1 LIFIA
6 NRIFIKA
13 GGMMRK
19 IFSKKSTKEK
29 RKILRDSITESE
41 NLLWCRI
48 RNRQIM
54 NLKFRRQH
62 GIGEYIADFY
72 CPEIK
77 LVIEIDGVR
86 HFTDEG
92 RDYDRIRTKFMDC
105 LEIRTLR
112 FSNSE
117 ITNDIE
123 KVLKKIKAEILN
135 LTLITSP
142 Y

>member
-1 LIFIA
+1 
-6 NRIFIKA
+6 
-13 GGMMRK
+13 
-19 IFSKKSTKEK
+19 
-29 RKILRDSITESE
+29 
-41 NLLWCRI
+41 
-48 RNRQIM
+48 M

-77 LVIEIDGVR
+77 LVIEIDGAP

-92 RDYDRIRTKFMDC
+92 RDYDRIRTEFMDC
-105 LEIRTLR
+105 PGIRILR

-117 ITNDIE
+117 VTNNIE
-123 KVLKKIKAEILN
+123 EVLKKIKAEILHMK
-135 LTLITSP
+135 LITSP

>member
-1 LIFIA
+1 
-6 NRIFIKA
+6 
-13 GGMMRK
+13 MRK

-77 LVIEIDGVR
+77 LVIEIDGAP

-92 RDYDRIRTKFMDC
+92 RDYDRIRTEFMDC
-105 LEIRTLR
+105 PGIRILR

-117 ITNDIE
+117 VTNNME
-123 KVLKKIKAEILN
+123 EVLKKIKAEILHMK
-135 LTLITSP
+135 LITSP

>member
-1 LIFIA
+1 MTDS
-6 NRIFIKA
+6 IFIKA
-13 GGMMRK
+13 GGVMRK

-29 RKILRDSITESE
+29 RKILRENITESE
-41 NLLWCRI
+41 SLLWHRI

-77 LVIEIDGVR
+77 LVIEIDGAP

-92 RDYDRIRTKFMDC
+92 SDYDRIRTEFMDC
-105 LEIRTLR
+105 LGIKTLR
-112 FSNSE
+112 FPNSE
-117 ITNDIE
+117 VTDNIE
-123 KVLKKIKAEILN
+123 EVLKIIKTEILN
-135 LTLITSP
+135 TTLITSP